1 MVRGLCYHYNFC
13 TYYDKHYNSKVTCVK
28 LGFADIF
35 LVDYLRMG
43 FTLLFSE
50 LLLGGLNE
58 TNADLSPLCY
68 VSLVENA
75 VESVKCN
82 QK

>member
-1 MVRGLCYHYNFC
+1 M
-13 TYYDKHYNSKVTCVK
+13 
-28 LGFADIF
+28 F

-75 VESVKCN
+75 IRSKLPQMRMKEKFTATSVLLPKKHAHRN
-82 QK
+82 V

>member
-1 MVRGLCYHYNFC
+1 MF
-13 TYYDKHYNSKVTCVK
+13 
-28 LGFADIF
+28 F
-35 LVDYLRMG
+35 VDYLRMG
-43 FTLLFSE
+43 FTLLFSA

-75 VESVKCN
+75 VESV
-82 QK
+82 